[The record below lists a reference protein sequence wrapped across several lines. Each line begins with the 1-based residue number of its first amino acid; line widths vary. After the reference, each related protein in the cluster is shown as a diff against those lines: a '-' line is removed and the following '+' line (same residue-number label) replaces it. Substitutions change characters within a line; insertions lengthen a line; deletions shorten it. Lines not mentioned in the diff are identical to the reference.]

1 MGILGVLDTVAHVIP
16 GYKTVK
22 ETAKGFFEDGLSGA
36 AKGLLRGFSQDW
48 ALGIAAAIAVPGAGA
63 MVGLAQLG
71 LWGTN
76 ELTGALDSKHERAA
90 QSQSQGQ
97 QQQLQSPG
105 YW

>member
-22 ETAKGFFEDGLSGA
+22 ETAKGFFEEGLSGA
-36 AKGLLRGFSQDW
+36 AKGLVRGFSEDW

-63 MVGLAQLG
+63 MVGMAQLG
-71 LWGTN
+71 LWGGN
-76 ELTGALDSKHERAA
+76 ALTGVLDSKYEKQA
-90 QSQSQGQ
+90 QSHSQGQ
-97 QQQLQSPG
+97 QEQLQSPG